1 MVTDSEIATSKIK
14 LESTN
19 FHRFEENH
27 AASCI
32 LTPVFCILNPESY
45 TPSDDVICTFV
56 SLRQKYKCAIVENA
70 GTKKQSSRDC
80 E

>member
-19 FHRFEENH
+19 FHRFGENPMPY
-27 AASCI
+27 I
-32 LTPVFCILNPESY
+32 LYPVFYILYPESY